1 MTPYPKLLQPLDLG
15 FTTLPNRVLMGSMHV
30 GLEEAENGF
39 ERLAAFY
46 AERARGGVGLMVT
59 GGIAPNERGRPAIGG
74 AMLTT
79 PAEVERHRLITDAVH
94 AEGGKIAMQILHFG
108 RYAFHPELMAPSA
121 IQAPINPFV
130 PHALTGDEVE
140 QTIEDF
146 ARCAVLAQQAGY
158 DGVEIMGSEGYLINE
173 FIVQRTNQRQDD
185 WGGS

>member
-1 MTPYPKLLQPLDLG
+1 MGQPFVQPVAQSRSYDYISATACNNGSAAITAYTHLLKPLDLG

-79 PAEVERHRLITDAVH
+79 EAEAEQHRQMTAAVH
-94 AEGGKIAMQILHFG
+94 AEGSKIAKIG
-108 RYAFHPELMAPSA
+108 RASCRERGE
-121 IQAPINPFV
+121 
-130 PHALTGDEVE
+130 TG
-140 QTIEDF
+140 
-146 ARCAVLAQQAGY
+146 
-158 DGVEIMGSEGYLINE
+158 GVGEGRKKE
-173 FIVQRTNQRQDD
+173 ERGRE
-185 WGGS
+185 